1 MEGNGDS
8 HEWHEDSRKSFR
20 GNRIK
25 NSKPLTTRVWFDTT
39 STIDTATG
47 TWTTTGDGGSES
59 SGAVEITFSGERGYQ
74 KDLPVAT
81 AMKLVAS
88 GTYSQTSKA
97 TIDYDY
103 STKSELAASG
113 VVTTTGKG
121 TASLSGSSR
130 TWWNGGTGEGKLTA
144 PDGTSVGHTENGDRT
159 SSGTLATDWVFAGGG
174 WQEQQTVL
182 DSSGASKGSFS
193 SSMNRSWNV
202 AGDPSMD
209 GPGTYSEGS
218 FVTSATDSH
227 DYTSSSK
234 LTRTANATGGF
245 AVTGWRTGGGESHGT
260 STVNYH
266 NYDTRE
272 YLKTADVIA
281 NDAYDYTG
289 DTWRVD
295 FDAAGM
301 PTVQHS
307 GTLTTKEFYSSAGT
321 DGWSSPPPVVINK
334 QESRPR
340 TELNGAPGFRLS
352 PGRGAFFLGYG
363 NSYDVAGDGYGYD
376 ESKATPGAFGGG
388 QAPEATP
395 PEPPSGASVVPKGI
409 ASEAANY
416 EARLAELSKPRTV
429 TSGSRPLGSGSA
441 NLPTM
446 PTVTTP
452 AVGSLGFE
460 QSDSAPET
468 PTTRAFASLVTSGM
482 SAPVGALAASGSG
495 GFDYDTFSAWAHTG
509 LSVGGAVP
517 AFGIVPDTIDFLFT
531 AAEIPFGK
539 STTTDLGFAA
549 AGLAGTFLPVLGDG
563 PAAAAKIAARAA
575 RNADEALDAGKVAIG
590 SAAKGGLNLFKCD
603 SPQALKAEGWK
614 EHDYF
619 FRLPNQGSPA
629 ANWMQNSSRLR
640 EVMRSGKPI
649 YDSYIDDAGN
659 LIPTRGFLNAERD
672 ILINRG
678 WLFSPLTGAWHP
690 PVVP

>member
-1 MEGNGDS
+1 
-8 HEWHEDSRKSFR
+8 
-20 GNRIK
+20 
-25 NSKPLTTRVWFDTT
+25 
-39 STIDTATG
+39 
-47 TWTTTGDGGSES
+47 
-59 SGAVEITFSGERGYQ
+59 
-74 KDLPVAT
+74 
-81 AMKLVAS
+81 
-88 GTYSQTSKA
+88 
-97 TIDYDY
+97 
-103 STKSELAASG
+103 

-121 TASLSGSSR
+121 TASLADSSH
-130 TWWNGGTGEGKLTA
+130 TWWTGGTGEGKLTA
-144 PDGTSVGHTENGDRT
+144 PDGTRVSHTENGDRT
-159 SSGTLATDWVFAGGG
+159 SSATLATDWVFAGGG

-182 DSSGASKGSFS
+182 DTSGGSKGSFS

-202 AGDPSMD
+202 AGDPDGD
-209 GPGTYSEGS
+209 GPGTYSKGS

-272 YLKTADVIA
+272 YLKTADVVA

-376 ESKATPGAFGGG
+376 ESKAMPGAFGGG
-388 QAPEATP
+388 QASEATP
-395 PEPPSGASVVPKGI
+395 PETPSGASVVPKGI

-446 PTVTTP
+446 PKVTTP
-452 AVGSLGFE
+452 AIGALGFTK
-460 QSDSAPET
+460 SDSAPET
-468 PTTRAFASLVTSGM
+468 PQTRAFASLVTSGM
-482 SAPVGALAASGSG
+482 SAPVGAMAETNEARDFWPDFMTWAG
-495 GFDYDTFSAWAHTG
+495 GVLSAT
-509 LSVGGAVP
+509 GGAAESVLGGMLF
-517 AFGIVPDTIDFLFT
+517 AGSAAATFGSAGT
-531 AAEIPFGK
+531 
-539 STTTDLGFAA
+539 A
-549 AGLAGTFLPVLGDG
+549 AGLGIPGMIGGAALGAHGIDEFFAGVQTAWDG
-563 PAAAAKIAARAA
+563 TVHRPYARQ
-575 RNADEALDAGKVAIG
+575 RSG
-590 SAAKGGLNLFKCD
+590 SNSVISRPDRSGRGCR
-603 SPQALKAEGWK
+603 SI
-614 EHDYF
+614 
-619 FRLPNQGSPA
+619 SPA
-629 ANWMQNSSRLR
+629 SQS
-640 EVMRSGKPI
+640 
-649 YDSYIDDAGN
+649 
-659 LIPTRGFLNAERD
+659 PT
-672 ILINRG
+672 
-678 WLFSPLTGAWHP
+678 
-690 PVVP
+690 